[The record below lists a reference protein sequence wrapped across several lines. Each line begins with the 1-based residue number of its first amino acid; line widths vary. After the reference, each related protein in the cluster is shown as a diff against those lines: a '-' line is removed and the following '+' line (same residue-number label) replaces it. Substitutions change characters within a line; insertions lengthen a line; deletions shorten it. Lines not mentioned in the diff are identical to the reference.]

1 METDMFLKL
10 GDIKGESRDQAH
22 RDEIE
27 VSRWGWGM
35 SQTGSMHSGSGGG
48 AGKVNI
54 DNLSISKVMDKS
66 SPNLMMACSTGKHY
80 PEARLVVRKAGGS
93 SAVEYLVITLKEVM
107 VISYQSD
114 AVKNSDEL
122 TEIIGLNFASVEVSY
137 QPQKADGGKDGGAV
151 KYGWNIRQNVKI

>member
-1 METDMFLKL
+1 MATDMFLKL

-27 VSRWGWGM
+27 ISRWGWGM

-80 PEARLVVRKAGGS
+80 PEARRGEHGESERRWREEEGPRAWGPQVREREISRFAKRA
-93 SAVEYLVITLKEVM
+93 EVFGRFLDRAK
-107 VISYQSD
+107 QP
-114 AVKNSDEL
+114 
-122 TEIIGLNFASVEVSY
+122 LN
-137 QPQKADGGKDGGAV
+137 
-151 KYGWNIRQNVKI
+151 

>member
-1 METDMFLKL
+1 MATDMFLRL
-10 GDIKGESRDQAH
+10 GDIKGESKDQAH

-27 VSRWGWGM
+27 ISKWGWGM
-35 SQTGSMHSGSGGG
+35 AQTGSMHSGGGGG

-54 DNLSISKVMDKS
+54 DNLTLSKDMDKS

-93 SAVEYLVITLKEVM
+93 SAVEYLVITMKEVM
-107 VISYQSD
+107 VTSYQTD
-114 AVKNSDEL
+114 AVSTSDLL
-122 TEIIGLNFASVEVSY
+122 TEVISLNFATVEVSY

>member
-1 METDMFLKL
+1 
-10 GDIKGESRDQAH
+10 
-22 RDEIE
+22 
-27 VSRWGWGM
+27 M
-35 SQTGSMHSGSGGG
+35 SQTGSMHTGSGGG

-54 DNLSISKVMDKS
+54 ENLTISKTLDKS

-93 SAVEYLVITLKEVM
+93 SAVEYLVIIMKEVM
-107 VISYQSD
+107 VTPYQTDTVTSSD
-114 AVKNSDEL
+114 LL
-122 TEIIGLNFASVEVSY
+122 TEVIGLNFATIEVSY

>member
-1 METDMFLKL
+1 MATDMFLKL

-27 VSRWGWGM
+27 ISKWGWGM
-35 SQTGSMHSGSGGG
+35 SQTGSMHTGSGGG

-54 DNLSISKVMDKS
+54 ENLAISKVMDKS

-107 VISYQSD
+107 VVSYGTSAGNKD
-114 AVKNSDEL
+114 DVLYDRVA
-122 TEIIGLNFASVEVSY
+122 LNFATVDVSY
-137 QPQKADGGKDGGAV
+137 QPQKADGAKDGGPV
-151 KYGWNIRQNVKI
+151 KFGWNIRQNVKV